1 MKDKT
6 EFDLENYLS
15 DNKYRYDILKEY
27 YNLLYT
33 YARSKYSDLGNEEI
47 SDIVQESLI
56 SFDASLRNGNFKGN
70 STPFTYLLGIS
81 RMRYLKALQK
91 KKVSIDISEKALES
105 DFQIEVD
112 SADKNLLEIEES
124 ENSRKLHELMNK
136 AIDEALTEKS
146 RQLLRYYYLNYSTE
160 EIANLLNMESPNSVK
175 KMLYRA
181 RKQLREYFEKHPQ
194 LMEKIELWKS

>member
-1 MKDKT
+1 
-6 EFDLENYLS
+6 
-15 DNKYRYDILKEY
+15 
-27 YNLLYT
+27 
-33 YARSKYSDLGNEEI
+33 
-47 SDIVQESLI
+47 
-56 SFDASLRNGNFKGN
+56 
-70 STPFTYLLGIS
+70 
-81 RMRYLKALQK
+81 MRYLKALQK